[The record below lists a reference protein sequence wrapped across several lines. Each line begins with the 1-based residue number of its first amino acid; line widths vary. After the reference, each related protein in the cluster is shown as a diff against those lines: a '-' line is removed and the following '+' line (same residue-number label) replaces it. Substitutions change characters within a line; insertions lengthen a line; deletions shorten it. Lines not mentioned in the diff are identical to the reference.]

1 MTQNDLHLLYTQFC
15 VSKRTFCL
23 SDNFIISPY
32 MVSEFHGSLQDYFSC
47 QRYLPADRVRQVTP
61 PELFKGREVWLP
73 PMLGLWTKIR
83 TRYERVTFVRQR
95 SECAGS

>member
-1 MTQNDLHLLYTQFC
+1 MTQNDQNAQFC

-32 MVSEFHGSLQDYFSC
+32 VVSEFHDSLQNFFSC
-47 QRYLPADRVRQVTP
+47 QRYFPADRVRHVIP

-73 PMLGLWTKIR
+73 RILGLWTKIR
-83 TRYERVTFVRQR
+83 TRYERVAFARR
-95 SECAGS
+95 RIGCAGS